1 MPAVMCRYV
10 KKNNFFE
17 PYALETSHDLNLVEK
32 INFGLGQFSLN
43 KNHFDKFLQDKTS
56 LNRIQKNTS
65 LFTSFKYFDFWETA
79 HHGLSR
85 LKSMPSFSAHKFDLG
100 RCQP

>member
-1 MPAVMCRYV
+1 MPAVTCRNV

-32 INFGLGQFSLN
+32 INFWLGQFSLN
-43 KNHFDKFLQDKTS
+43 KNHFDKFRQDKTS

-65 LFTSFKYFDFWETA
+65 LFTSLKYIVFLDTA

-85 LKSMPSFSAHKFDLG
+85 LEWMSS
-100 RCQP
+100 

>member
-1 MPAVMCRYV
+1 MPAVTCRNV

-32 INFGLGQFSLN
+32 INFLLGQFSLN
-43 KNHFDKFLQDKTS
+43 KNHFDKFRYDKTS

-65 LFTSFKYFDFWETA
+65 LFTSLKYIVFMETA
-79 HHGLSR
+79 YYGN
-85 LKSMPSFSAHKFDLG
+85 
-100 RCQP
+100 